1 MMREQIFEYLV
12 EKENQTPKLAS
23 QMCDKFEK
31 HPDIMKELVEYI
43 NTEMFTEVNPVTV
56 EGYTAKMLKETTYL
70 KPVGAFNYLIYLRNK
85 PEIALDKLRKGL
97 PLK

>member
-1 MMREQIFEYLV
+1 MREQIFEFLV

-31 HPDIMKELVEYI
+31 HSDIMRELYQYI
-43 NTEMFTEVNPVTV
+43 QTGKFVSDDPVTV
-56 EGYTAKMLKETTYL
+56 EGYTAEMLEASTYL

-85 PEIALDKLRKGL
+85 PEIALDKLKKGL

>member
-1 MMREQIFEYLV
+1 MREQIFEYLV
-12 EKENQTPKLAS
+12 EKEKQTPKLAS

-31 HPDIMKELVEYI
+31 HPDIMEELVQYI
-43 NTEMFTEVNPVTV
+43 LTGKFVEKDPVTV
-56 EGYTAKMLKETTYL
+56 EGYTAQMLKDTTYL

-85 PEIALDKLRKGL
+85 PEIALDKLKKGL

>member
-1 MMREQIFEYLV
+1 MREQIFEYLV
-12 EKENQTPKLAS
+12 EIENQTPKLAS

-31 HPDIMKELVEYI
+31 HPDIMKELVNYI
-43 NTEMFTEVNPVTV
+43 QTGEFLAENSVTV

-85 PEIALDKLRKGL
+85 PEIALENLKKGL
-97 PLK
+97 PVR